1 MKSKTKNMKSSD
13 RKSADR
19 KSSDRKSSDTD
30 DCNDNAKLEHKA
42 NTHFSQTKKA
52 LISYA
57 KQGKGNKKLIQTL
70 TYGKDAQH
78 RMRGENTPYG
88 RIRLRA
94 LYWCVDQNSRCCMW
108 HRTLQHITTTIPLGN
123 AIFNMRYSGLAVS
136 TNATQKE
143 QILIDSM
150 HGVIDRNDVRI
161 CIKLDGSIVD
171 CFKLRIRTFEMLLKD
186 ITPDYATKSPHIIQY
201 GEHAKWKLNDN
212 NIDAMFAFQRFGD
225 PIEDRLFV
233 TGVGLDKDMQK
244 MIYLH
249 EDYLYGTALEL
260 RTRNDQTIPPGF
272 GIYLYVNDVAYP
284 LY

>member
-57 KQGKGNKKLIQTL
+57 KQGKGNKKLIQT
-70 TYGKDAQH
+70 
-78 RMRGENTPYG
+78 RR
-88 RIRLRA
+88 
-94 LYWCVDQNSRCCMW
+94 
-108 HRTLQHITTTIPLGN
+108 
-123 AIFNMRYSGLAVS
+123 
-136 TNATQKE
+136 
-143 QILIDSM
+143 
-150 HGVIDRNDVRI
+150 
-161 CIKLDGSIVD
+161 
-171 CFKLRIRTFEMLLKD
+171 
-186 ITPDYATKSPHIIQY
+186 
-201 GEHAKWKLNDN
+201 
-212 NIDAMFAFQRFGD
+212 RFRD

-260 RTRNDQTIPPGF
+260 RTRNDQTS
-272 GIYLYVNDVAYP
+272 YVIMQ
-284 LY
+284 